1 MSTKVITVNKKA
13 KFNYELFDLY
23 EAGIELTGPEIKS
36 IRHGDVSINE
46 AFVLIRH
53 NEVQIINMY
62 VKKYSY
68 ANYVHDLDP
77 ERNRRLLLHKKEILR
92 LAKSVQML
100 RFSLVPTKLYWKDN
114 YVKLEFATAK
124 GKKLH
129 DKRQTEKER
138 DQSRKLNKNKY

>member
-92 LAKSVQML
+92 LAKNVQMQRL
-100 RFSLVPTKLYWKDN
+100 SLVPTKLY
-114 YVKLEFATAK
+114 
-124 GKKLH
+124 
-129 DKRQTEKER
+129 
-138 DQSRKLNKNKY
+138 